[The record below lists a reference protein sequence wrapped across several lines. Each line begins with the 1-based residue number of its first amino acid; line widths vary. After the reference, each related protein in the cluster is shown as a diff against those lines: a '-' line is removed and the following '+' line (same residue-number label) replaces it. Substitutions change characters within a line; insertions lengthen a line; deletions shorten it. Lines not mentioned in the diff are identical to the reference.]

1 MFGRQVI
8 GRSTPMAARGF
19 PVAGV
24 TATGITD
31 TRTRTEVGV
40 MDTVMGT
47 AGGVEGGFQSD
58 SGWSGLGG
66 PREWEGGRHG
76 PPSRLRFNCHRSTAL

>member
-31 TRTRTEVGV
+31 THTRTEVGV
-40 MDTVMGT
+40 MGTVMDT
-47 AGGVEGGFQSD
+47 AGAVEGWF
-58 SGWSGLGG
+58 
-66 PREWEGGRHG
+66 
-76 PPSRLRFNCHRSTAL
+76 